1 MNLDDYRKVQ
11 KLKKL
16 GLSQKKIME
25 ETGLKEYDVR
35 RCWNITEDEFKILLD
50 RIGPE
55 KISLYKDYILDILK
69 VTLTIPDT
77 NIYYKVLEDFPDI
90 FIYLL

>member
-35 RCWNITEDEFKILLD
+35 RC
-50 RIGPE
+50 
-55 KISLYKDYILDILK
+55 
-69 VTLTIPDT
+69 
-77 NIYYKVLEDFPDI
+77 
-90 FIYLL
+90 